1 MNKPYLKPE
10 IEKKLVPV
18 QVLRMI
24 DKNGFIDVFW
34 EELALQ
40 RKLNP
45 CISHESVFDE
55 LNKRYFD
62 ILGYFRYSS
71 YDSFRQRINE

>member
-1 MNKPYLKPE
+1 MTKPYLKPK
-10 IEKKLVPV
+10 IEEKLVPV

-24 DKNGFIDVFW
+24 DRNGFIEVFW

-40 RKLNP
+40 RKDNP

-62 ILGYFRYSS
+62 VLGYFRYSS
-71 YDSFRQRINE
+71 YNSFRQRINE